1 MTYTEIATR
10 FWRLHRESAFTH
22 TETTLFLFLLN
33 EWHIRRKRGWMD
45 METRFLEIA
54 VPISRK
60 SLVFARENLRNRGL
74 LDYEPGI
81 GRGSAKY
88 TLCVSNSVSSVNTKG
103 NTKETQNSVCV
114 PDNVSQGNTNSNT
127 KSFVLPEETQSK
139 RKVSPTPPLKENIYS
154 TPTSLNSVNDN
165 DRVLNGI
172 ELFGIPEI
180 IAKLKESWEWK
191 ESMMR
196 TFGLTEEEL
205 LSCLDGYPD
214 HCTNLGETRKTV
226 NEAKRHITNWL
237 RKQQQSRQLLTTR
250 NETRREDR
258 FSERRGTDPS
268 ANRAEDYTS
277 TF

>member
-103 NTKETQNSVCV
+103 KKINME
-114 PDNVSQGNTNSNT
+114 
-127 KSFVLPEETQSK
+127 FK
-139 RKVSPTPPLKENIYS
+139 RNNQLYKTFIILYI
-154 TPTSLNSVNDN
+154 
-165 DRVLNGI
+165 RVL
-172 ELFGIPEI
+172 
-180 IAKLKESWEWK
+180 
-191 ESMMR
+191 
-196 TFGLTEEEL
+196 L
-205 LSCLDGYPD
+205 L
-214 HCTNLGETRKTV
+214 RV
-226 NEAKRHITNWL
+226 
-237 RKQQQSRQLLTTR
+237 
-250 NETRREDR
+250 R
-258 FSERRGTDPS
+258 FSLIS
-268 ANRAEDYTS
+268 
-277 TF
+277 